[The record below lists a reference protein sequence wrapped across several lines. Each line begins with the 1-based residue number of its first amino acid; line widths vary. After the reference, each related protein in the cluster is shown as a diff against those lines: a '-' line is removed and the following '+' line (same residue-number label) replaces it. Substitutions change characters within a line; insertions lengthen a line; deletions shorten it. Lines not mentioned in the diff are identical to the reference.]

1 MIDPS
6 LPFLPI
12 NEEINI
18 VDCCNGLLLCQYTS
32 PQHDYEYI
40 VCNPTTEKWTK
51 LPKTEAMDYVNTITL
66 GFDPA
71 VSSHFR
77 VFLLAQDIIL
87 DQDPNMYHGA
97 GVEIYSSET
106 GRWTYR
112 QSEWGD
118 LPKLLPCIR
127 KKSVFLN
134 GVMHFPVIGSLLL
147 AVDMEGKTWRKIP
160 TPNQTL
166 SSFLGL
172 CQGRLYS
179 VHIDHNN
186 DDTQLSVWV
195 LEDYSGEQWTLKH
208 YVTLE
213 PSERRHLEFE
223 GGNGVIAIHPE
234 RELVFLTLGRQCNL
248 LISFDVESRTAH
260 DICSLGVI
268 YDIPCLPYVP
278 SFSEWLSDGNE

>member
-1 MIDPS
+1 
-6 LPFLPI
+6 
-12 NEEINI
+12 
-18 VDCCNGLLLCQYTS
+18 
-32 PQHDYEYI
+32 
-40 VCNPTTEKWTK
+40 
-51 LPKTEAMDYVNTITL
+51 
-66 GFDPA
+66 
-71 VSSHFR
+71 
-77 VFLLAQDIIL
+77 
-87 DQDPNMYHGA
+87 
-97 GVEIYSSET
+97 
-106 GRWTYR
+106 
-112 QSEWGD
+112 
-118 LPKLLPCIR
+118 
-127 KKSVFLN
+127 
-134 GVMHFPVIGSLLL
+134 
-147 AVDMEGKTWRKIP
+147 MEGKTWRKIP
-160 TPNQTL
+160 TPNQTF

-208 YVTLE
+208 SITLE

-234 RELVFLTLGRQCNL
+234 RELVFLALGRQCNL